1 MTKRKITRKRGSS
14 TALWVVLIVAFMA
27 ELLLYGWCRVQY
39 VRAGYEISEARQ
51 ENKRLRVAY
60 NELKIEEARLRS
72 PERVR
77 RIAKARG
84 LVVPATA
91 QVVVIP

>member
-1 MTKRKITRKRGSS
+1 MRNRGSS

-27 ELLLYGWCRVQY
+27 ELLLYGWWRVQY

-51 ENKRLRVAY
+51 ETKRVRVAY

-84 LVVPATA
+84 LVVPDTG